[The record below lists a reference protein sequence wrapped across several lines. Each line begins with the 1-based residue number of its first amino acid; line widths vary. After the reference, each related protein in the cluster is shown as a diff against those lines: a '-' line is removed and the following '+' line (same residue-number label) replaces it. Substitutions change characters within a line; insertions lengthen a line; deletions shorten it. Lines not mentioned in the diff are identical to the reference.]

1 MYLLKSPC
9 AQCAGAI
16 INAGIKEIKYLKHH
30 DLNERQA
37 LELDNWRMSIE
48 DAEAMIHEAGVRMVQ
63 VGVD

>member
-1 MYLLKSPC
+1 MYVLKPPC

-16 INAGIKEIKYLKHH
+16 INSGITAIKYLKHH
-30 DLNERQA
+30 DLNERAA
-37 LELDNWRMSIE
+37 LEIDNWRMSIE